1 MAKKGAAGTTVPK
14 PPLNKRTFHIPAD
27 VRALKEYG
35 HEIINNIRQSIRAQN
50 GG

>member
-1 MAKKGAAGTTVPK
+1 MAKKGSEGTKPPR